1 MTAAELHKLALSR
14 DATLR
19 ANSTK
24 YSLRVFRRWLESQVV
39 AGLLV
44 KRGHRYFLS
53 DEGWFVATCL
63 NDSTVFDGT

>member
-24 YSLRVFRRWLESQVV
+24 YSLRVFRRWLESQV
-39 AGLLV
+39 ADGLLV
-44 KRGHRYFLS
+44 KRGARYYLT
-53 DEGWFVATCL
+53 DEGWFVAACL
-63 NDSTVFDGT
+63 NDSTIFG